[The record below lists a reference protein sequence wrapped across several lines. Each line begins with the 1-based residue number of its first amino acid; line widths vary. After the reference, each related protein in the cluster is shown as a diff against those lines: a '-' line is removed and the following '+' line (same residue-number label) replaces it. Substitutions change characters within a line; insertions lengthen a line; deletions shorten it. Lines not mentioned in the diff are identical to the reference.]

1 MVNLAVA
8 LTDSARHFPDKVA
21 LKCMGTPFTYGQIN
35 ALSNQ
40 VANGLRAAGIKRGEK
55 VALCC
60 ANLPYFPMVYYGI
73 LKAGCAVVP
82 LNVLL
87 KQREI
92 AYHCADSDSV
102 ALVCFE
108 GSPELPIGHEA
119 WKAFNEVESVRD
131 FWVLPAQPKGEC
143 SIKGAKT
150 FVDLIANQSPVF
162 DAEQMDTNDT
172 AVVLY
177 TSGTTGKP
185 KGAELS
191 HSNIM
196 FNALVSKGMMDGRP
210 EDVMLVTLPLFHSY
224 GQTVM
229 MNAGFLA
236 GAALI
241 LLPRFDAVGA
251 LKLMQDEGVTSF
263 SGVPTMYWDI
273 LNCPDLEKFDLEKI
287 RKNLRICGS
296 GGAAMPV
303 EVMKQFE
310 QKFDV
315 PILEGYGLSET
326 SPVAC
331 FNRLDRVRKP
341 GSIGIPIWGVEM
353 RVVDDEMNDVPQ
365 GKPGE
370 IIIRGHNIMK
380 GYYKKPDANAEAFR
394 GGWFHTG
401 DVAKV
406 DEEGYYYI
414 VDRTKDMII
423 RGGFN
428 VYPRELEEV
437 LITHPDVSLAAVIG
451 IPDEEYGEEVL
462 AFVIP
467 KPGRTIGSSE
477 IIAWSKREM
486 AAYKYPRIVEV
497 VSSFPLGPSGK
508 ILKTELRK
516 LAAERLQTVAAK

>member
-1 MVNLAVA
+1 MVNLAVT

-21 LKCMGTPFTYGQIN
+21 LKCMGTPSTYGQIN
-35 ALSNQ
+35 AISNQ

-87 KQREI
+87 KKREI
-92 AYHCADSDSV
+92 AYHYADSDSV

-119 WKAFNEVESVRD
+119 WRAFNEVESIRN
-131 FWVLPAQPKGEC
+131 FWVLPAQPGGEC

-150 FVDLIANQSPVF
+150 FADLIEGQSPVF

-196 FNALVSKGMMDGRP
+196 FNALVSKVMMDGRP

-236 GAALI
+236 GATLI
-241 LLPRFDAVGA
+241 LLPRFDAAGA

-273 LNCPDLEKFDLEKI
+273 LNCPDLAKFDLEKI
-287 RKNLRICGS
+287 KKNLRICGS

-341 GSIGIPIWGVEM
+341 GSIGIPVWGVEM
-353 RVVDDEMNDVPQ
+353 RVVDDEMNDVTQ

-380 GYYKKPDANAEAFR
+380 GYYKKPEANAEAFR

-406 DEEGYYYI
+406 DEEGYFYI

-467 KPGRTIGSSE
+467 KPGKTIEPSE

-497 VSSFPLGPSGK
+497 VGSFPLGPSGK

-516 LAAERLQTVAAK
+516 VAAERLQLAAAK